1 MPRDLTA
8 FRTEKNTEASSF
20 CHLMGLADLY
30 PSLSSLILCLRFM
43 FQVGKQLEMKP
54 ASKKFVADYFENL
67 KTLQGN
73 RKLPTRIRFLV
84 RDLIEMRANNWVPRR
99 EELKVTTTSNKASS
113 LEAQFGLIP
122 PKGMQGEKPWSF

>member
-1 MPRDLTA
+1 
-8 FRTEKNTEASSF
+8 
-20 CHLMGLADLY
+20 
-30 PSLSSLILCLRFM
+30 M